1 MIQMLNYLSSI
12 LILRICGN
20 VATFSEKRYEFFII
34 YPTTSQFFLL
44 YDVAHVKWG
53 SRFSYLVEFDS
64 LLVYVVA
71 QVVSHMQNYSFYSD
85 VLIGFLYICMSFEMK
100 LKKA

>member
-1 MIQMLNYLSSI
+1 MLPLFRNKDTDSLSFIQQHPS
-12 LILRICGN
+12 
-20 VATFSEKRYEFFII
+20 
-34 YPTTSQFFLL
+34 FFLL

-71 QVVSHMQNYSFYSD
+71 QVVSHMQNYSFS
-85 VLIGFLYICMSFEMK
+85 LILYGMNFVY
-100 LKKA
+100 LQYHVR